1 MVDVLLATIHVR
13 LNFQLENGGDGLFT
27 SFCKNVVFSSIGQT
41 AAKIGDH
48 LRVKMLSTKLL
59 AKRPKYWGLAKQA
72 RCLSNMPWEFV

>member
-1 MVDVLLATIHVR
+1 MCASTRGMICTGHCKKAGKWWRWLVYELW
-13 LNFQLENGGDGLFT
+13 
-27 SFCKNVVFSSIGQT
+27 KNVVFSSIGQT

-48 LRVKMLSTKLL
+48 LRVKMLNTKLL